1 MIDIHCHIL
10 PGLDDG
16 PKDLDQSR
24 EMLRMAADDG
34 VRTIVA
40 TPHFGG
46 RFGETGPDEIRG
58 LTARAN
64 EVARDE
70 GIPVEVLP
78 GCEALLTPEL
88 PEQLQRGEVLT
99 LGDTGRYI
107 LVEVHPEPIPK
118 YGLDV
123 IFRLRVA
130 QVTPILAHGERL
142 CFTAE
147 GKQFVREL
155 VTQGGLVQMNA
166 DAVGGS
172 VGWRVRRLCRW
183 MRKEGL
189 AHAIASDGHS
199 PTHRPPLLAPC
210 LRGFGRREREGALA
224 KYCSLDVRA

>member
-24 EMLRMAADDG
+24 EMLRVAAGDG
-34 VRTIVA
+34 VRTIVG

-46 RFGETGPDEIRG
+46 VFGEADPDEIRR
-58 LTARAN
+58 LTARVN
-64 EVARDE
+64 EVAREE
-70 GIPVEVLP
+70 GIRVEVLP

-99 LGDTGRYI
+99 LGDAGKYI

-147 GKQFVREL
+147 GKRLVREL

-166 DAVGGS
+166 DAAGGS
-172 VGWRVRRLCRW
+172 LGWRVRRLCTW
-183 MRKEGL
+183 MRREGL
-189 AHAIASDGHS
+189 AHTIASDGHS
-199 PTHRPPLLAPC
+199 PTHRPPLLTPC
-210 LRGFGRREREGALA
+210 LKGFGRREREGALA
-224 KYCSLDVRA
+224 QYCSLDLRA